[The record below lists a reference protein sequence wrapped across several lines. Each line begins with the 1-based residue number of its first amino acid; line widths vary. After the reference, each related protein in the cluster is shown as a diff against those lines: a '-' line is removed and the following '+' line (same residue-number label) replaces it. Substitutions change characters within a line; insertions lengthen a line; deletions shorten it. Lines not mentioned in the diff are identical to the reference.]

1 MTRPRRA
8 NDMPNERPAKPVVA
22 TFGDHE
28 VITPDTSKLRKLV
41 RPAKADEPDPIASA
55 EAALAAISDDFTDW
69 MQDECE
75 RLDAARRKVAR
86 QGMSQESRQ
95 ELFLAAHDVK
105 GDSGTFG
112 YPEVAP
118 AADSLCRLLEHSPDI
133 GKIPLTMV
141 DQHVDAVR
149 AIVRE
154 HTRPDISSVAA
165 TLTTT
170 LRSITDEFLMKENQH
185 RPEVLEII
193 LSPSLVPGASF

>member
-1 MTRPRRA
+1 
-8 NDMPNERPAKPVVA
+8 MPSERPAKPVVA

>member
-1 MTRPRRA
+1 MTTRR
-8 NDMPNERPAKPVVA
+8 NDGMPSERPAKPDVV

-28 VITPDTSKLRKLV
+28 VITPDTRKLRKAA
-41 RPAKADEPDPIASA
+41 RPAKAGEPDPVARA
-55 EAALAAISDDFTDW
+55 EAALAAISGDFTAW

-75 RLDAARRKVAR
+75 RLDAARREVVK
-86 QGMSQESRQ
+86 QGFSQETRE

-118 AADSLCRLLEHSPDI
+118 AADSLCRLLEHSPDVAR
-133 GKIPLTMV
+133 IPLALV

-154 HTRPDISSVAA
+154 HKRPDLASVAA
-165 TLTTT
+165 TLTAT
-170 LRSITDEFLMKENQH
+170 LRSITDEFLTQENQH
-185 RPEVLEII
+185 RPKVLETI
-193 LSPSLVPGASF
+193 LRPSLASGGF